1 MSKRCQ
7 RISCWGALF
16 ALFLLVSCQ
25 MDMRELCEDHAH
37 ATNVQVTLEMKLS
50 PDMSFDWISDW
61 VYDWDEKDDSI
72 WGGIGYTKPTS
83 YQVRHYYIGKEP
95 NLPHTDV
102 EAFSTNDTC
111 FNRAFTTGYHDLLIW
126 SDIDSKD
133 GSQVLVINES
143 KDSVTATTTGTRG
156 MSRSV
161 FKLVGTRELVEED
174 DVVGL
179 KNQPEI
185 FYSSYSEN
193 IYISGDKNDYEYN
206 ADKNTYTMTIH
217 APMRPMVYI
226 YLVQIVLL
234 NNDGRV
240 KGTNGNTAI
249 SAMASGTNLN
259 TGHTNNIPS
268 IVYFNTRLKRDIEF
282 EGEKCEVIGG
292 KFTTFG
298 LCDMEPFT
306 RSGSIYSGSRGDLA
320 NYLLFDLVF
329 NNNGVKTYSVEVT
342 DQCQSQA
349 HGGLITVYVD
359 CSKLELPEEGADS
372 GTGSL
377 FLPTVEDYQDVIW
390 EVEL

>member
-1 MSKRCQ
+1 MNKRCLH
-7 RISCWGALF
+7 ISCWGALI
-16 ALFLLVSCQ
+16 ALFLLSSCK
-25 MDMRELCEDHAH
+25 MDMTELCDDHTH

-50 PDMSFDWISDW
+50 PDISFDWISDW

-133 GSQVLVINES
+133 GSQVLVIKET

-161 FKLVGTRELVEED
+161 SKLVGTRELVEED

>member
-95 NLPHTDV
+95 NFPHTDV

-133 GSQVLVINES
+133 GSQVLVIKET

>member
-1 MSKRCQ
+1 MNKRCLH
-7 RISCWGALF
+7 ISCWGALI
-16 ALFLLVSCQ
+16 ALFLLASCK
-25 MDMRELCEDHAH
+25 MDMRELCDDHTH
-37 ATNVQVTLEMKLS
+37 ATNVQVTLELELS
-50 PDMSFDWISDW
+50 SDISFDWISDW
-61 VYDWDEKDDSI
+61 VYEWDEKDDSI

-83 YQVRHYYIGKEP
+83 FQVRRYFTGNDP
-95 NLPHTDV
+95 NLPHTTVD
-102 EAFSTNDTC
+102 AFSINDTC
-111 FNRAFTTGYHDLLIW
+111 FNRTFSMGYYDLLMW

-133 GSQVLVINES
+133 GTQVLVINES

-156 MSRSV
+156 LSRSV
-161 FKLVGTRELVEED
+161 FQLVGTRELYEGD

-185 FYSSYSEN
+185 FYSSYNEN
-193 IYISGDKNDYEYN
+193 IYISGDTNDYDYN
-206 ADKNTYTMTIH
+206 ADKDSYTMAIDTQMY
-217 APMRPMVYI
+217 PLVYI
-226 YLVQIVLL
+226 YQVQIVLL
-234 NNDGRV
+234 NNDGRI
-240 KGTNGNTAI
+240 KGTNGNAAI
-249 SAMASGTNLN
+249 TAMASGTNLN

>member
-133 GSQVLVINES
+133 GSQVLVIKET
-143 KDSVTATTTGTRG
+143 KDSVIATTTGTRG